1 MMSGATGG
9 PKPISGL
16 SMSKGPRSIHTKIH
30 NKRFGA
36 GSSNKKNGGA
46 FMANED
52 FLELAT
58 PRDENGAMPSPRQ
71 HDQAV
76 TSQERSAKL
85 SGAL

>member
-1 MMSGATGG
+1 MLGGATGG

-30 NKRFGA
+30 NNRFGI
-36 GSSNKKNGGA
+36 SSSKKNGGA
-46 FMANED
+46 FMPNED

-76 TSQERSAKL
+76 TSAERSAKL

>member
-1 MMSGATGG
+1 
-9 PKPISGL
+9 
-16 SMSKGPRSIHTKIH
+16 
-30 NKRFGA
+30 
-36 GSSNKKNGGA
+36 
-46 FMANED
+46 MANED

-85 SGAL
+85 SGALQAHR